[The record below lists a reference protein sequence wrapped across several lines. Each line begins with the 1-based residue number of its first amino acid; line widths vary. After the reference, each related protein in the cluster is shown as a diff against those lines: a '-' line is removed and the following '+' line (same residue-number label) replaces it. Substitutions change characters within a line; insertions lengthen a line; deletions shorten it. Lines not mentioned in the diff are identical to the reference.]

1 MNPWNCI
8 RSVYDVQ
15 ETSVWCNWIEIQGR
29 SNVVCYE
36 NVERVSNWIYAQLL
50 HFKQYCRSN
59 LFQLIYLSAEPCLIT
74 LWMHYFTYGMK
85 NKERNITSRLS
96 FYSFWNIIRL
106 SDTFSFKLLLSF
118 VIKPWIPA
126 QMI

>member
-1 MNPWNCI
+1 M
-8 RSVYDVQ
+8 R
-15 ETSVWCNWIEIQGR
+15 
-29 SNVVCYE
+29 
-36 NVERVSNWIYAQLL
+36 
-50 HFKQYCRSN
+50 
-59 LFQLIYLSAEPCLIT
+59 
-74 LWMHYFTYGMK
+74 YFTYGMK